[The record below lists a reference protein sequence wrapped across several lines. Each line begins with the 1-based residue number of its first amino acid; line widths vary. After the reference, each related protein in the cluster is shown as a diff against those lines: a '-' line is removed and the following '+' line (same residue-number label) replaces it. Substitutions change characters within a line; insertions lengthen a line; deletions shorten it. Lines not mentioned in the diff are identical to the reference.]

1 MHASSEVL
9 VNADLKVSDKLTG
22 YEELIDVLVTL
33 RVILRETRRRKAMS
47 MRDAGDVLGVAA
59 STVMRWER
67 GETVGLGVEGI
78 VKVLRWAD
86 S

>member
-1 MHASSEVL
+1 MTAEL
-9 VNADLKVSDKLTG
+9 EGPDKLTG
-22 YEELIDVLVTL
+22 YEELIDVLVSL
-33 RVILRETRRRKAMS
+33 RVILRETRRRKALS
-47 MRDAGDVLGVAA
+47 MREAGDVIGVAA
-59 STVMRWER
+59 STIMRWER

>member
-1 MHASSEVL
+1 
-9 VNADLKVSDKLTG
+9 
-22 YEELIDVLVTL
+22 
-33 RVILRETRRRKAMS
+33 
-47 MRDAGDVLGVAA
+47 
-59 STVMRWER
+59 MRWER